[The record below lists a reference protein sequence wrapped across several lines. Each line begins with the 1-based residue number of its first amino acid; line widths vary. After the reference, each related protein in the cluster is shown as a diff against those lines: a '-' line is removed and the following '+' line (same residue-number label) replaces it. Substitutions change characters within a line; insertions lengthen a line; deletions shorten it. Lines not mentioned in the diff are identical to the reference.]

1 MNRDGVRKPAWF
13 AYKYL
18 NELGPVA
25 LKDSDDQSWVT
36 RDGDDIQALIFDF
49 EQPQQDKSNRP
60 TYTKDMP
67 THNVAPVRLDLS
79 HVAPGRYIVTVF
91 RTGYRANGAYS
102 TYIDWGLPKDL
113 NAEQIA
119 KLQDETRDMP
129 EKVATLLVGTDGK
142 ISYSV
147 PLRANDIVLIKL
159 DKLP

>member
-18 NELGPVA
+18 NELGPTA
-25 LKDSDDQSWVT
+25 LKDGDEQSWVT
-36 RDGDDIQALIFDF
+36 RRGEDIQALIFDF
-49 EQPQQDKSNRP
+49 EQPVQDKSNRP

-67 THNVAPVRLDLS
+67 THAVAPVDLDLS

-91 RTGYRANGAYS
+91 RTGYRANDAYS

-113 NAEQIA
+113 SAGQIA
-119 KLQDETRDMP
+119 KLQDETRDAP
-129 EKVATLLVGTDGK
+129 EKVTTLLVGADGEA
-142 ISYSV
+142 SVSV
-147 PLRANDIVLIKL
+147 PMRANDIVLVKL